1 MKRSLRC
8 GPGQGSLALWLSRAW
23 PKKYLVDET
32 NTKTPTDNS
41 TTTPY
46 LARSIPP
53 NIAFFVSAS
62 ARVRT
67 PQFENRIL
75 NSTLMVIARVAS
87 FFSSDTPN
95 LADDGRKGSYPS
107 TQSGVQYATPAVAPV
122 VEMAEVEVDEEAARP
137 PYLHVGAPYNISPR
151 FGRLL
156 TAGYRQC
163 WQEELAA
170 QPETCSCTPSTR
182 SRPGSRATPT
192 CHPNTHP

>member
-32 NTKTPTDNS
+32 NTKTPTTALRHPIS
-41 TTTPY
+41 PY
-46 LARSIPP
+46 LFLNTSPSSYPQAHEFEPP
-53 NIAFFVSAS
+53 SS
-62 ARVRT
+62 K
-67 PQFENRIL
+67 NRIL

-107 TQSGVQYATPAVAPV
+107 TQSGAQYATPAVAPV

-137 PYLHVGAPYNISPR
+137 PYLHVGAPYNTSPR

-192 CHPNTHP
+192 CHPSTHP